1 MVRTL
6 INFFI
11 PLGSGQVPMTM
22 SPVVCLLDFVG
33 IYRQSAVLAFQYGDG
48 FSNILWPTTLLLV
61 LRRIAQEISI
71 AVSAMIC
78 RQYRTHR
85 PILPE

>member
-1 MVRTL
+1 MLRTP

-11 PLGSGQVPMTM
+11 PLGSGQAPMTM
-22 SPVVCLLDFVG
+22 SPVACLSDFLG
-33 IYRQSAVLAFQYGDG
+33 IYRQPAVLAFQYGDG

-61 LRRIAQEISI
+61 LRRIVQVISI

-78 RQYRTHR
+78 RQCRAPR
-85 PILPE
+85 PIFPE